1 MDDGD
6 IVFDIETKKSFD
18 EGGGRNNFGKLG
30 VSVVG
35 AYIYGPG
42 QYLTFEEH
50 EIPEFE
56 KLLQKAGRVVGFNI
70 HHFDF
75 PVLKP
80 YLALNAKT
88 LPTLDLMEA
97 VEKGVGFRVSLD
109 NLSEATLGAR
119 KSGDGMQA
127 LRWYKEGKIEEIKKY
142 CLKDVELTKNL
153 YEFGLKNGHILFYS
167 RDVGGRVAIPVAWSR
182 PLNPASPAGRLEI
195 QKNVQLKI
203 F

>member
-18 EGGGRNNFGKLG
+18 EVGGRNNFGKLG

-70 HHFDF
+70 HHFDLE
-75 PVLKP
+75 VLRP
-80 YLALNAKT
+80 YISGDVRKLS
-88 LPTLDLMEA
+88 TLDLME
-97 VEKGVGFRVSLD
+97 
-109 NLSEATLGAR
+109 
-119 KSGDGMQA
+119 
-127 LRWYKEGKIEEIKKY
+127 
-142 CLKDVELTKNL
+142 DVE
-153 YEFGLKNGHILFYS
+153 E
-167 RDVGGRVAIPVAWSR
+167 
-182 PLNPASPAGRLEI
+182 
-195 QKNVQLKI
+195 
-203 F
+203 